1 MISIFLAT
9 LFWDLSGPGLWIAP
23 RRLRHDAEANGTA
36 MVDPQKVWWKMEA
49 TLQKFPSMGCIVY
62 RNIMKYPSDC
72 DVHWRLLGPR
82 GLPHFSEL
90 NSKSFW
96 WSPIDHTSLGI
107 NCVIIHLLRASAC
120 FWSARWLSGDAD
132 LLGSFGAPHRR
143 ADTFGSLKEPSTDD
157 RALTQ
162 MLKSQ
167 TVMMND
173 VVFRNLQRRA
183 GTTSMEYFHGL
194 LRSEIRRWVKRRVLT
209 SRTSN
214 ADHWGVWKEIEST
227 SADLHNCLTFQQTIR
242 VVKKSV
248 SKNSILG

>member
-1 MISIFLAT
+1 MI
-9 LFWDLSGPGLWIAP
+9 
-23 RRLRHDAEANGTA
+23 
-36 MVDPQKVWWKMEA
+36 
-49 TLQKFPSMGCIVY
+49 
-62 RNIMKYPSDC
+62 
-72 DVHWRLLGPR
+72 HWRLLGPKS
-82 GLPHFSEL
+82 LPHFSEV

-96 WSPIDHTSLGI
+96 WSPIDHISLDKLCDHPHPWSQTPSGASRS
-107 NCVIIHLLRASAC
+107 LR
-120 FWSARWLSGDAD
+120 RQ
-132 LLGSFGAPHRR
+132 GA
-143 ADTFGSLKEPSTDD
+143 K
-157 RALTQ
+157 TQ

-214 ADHWGVWKEIEST
+214 ADRWGVWKEIEST

-242 VVKKSV
+242 DVKRSIEEQCFGIVWV
-248 SKNSILG
+248 SKTPSFSGRRSHRISWASSRMDINPCECIAAE